1 MVPPAPGRFSTTMVW
16 PQRLLN
22 SSPMVRATMLTAPPG
37 GKGTSRCTGLDGKVS
52 CANAAPD
59 AIVIA
64 ASAASVPVHRLMML
78 LPPSAA
84 NPKFARFLG
93 RNDSEVRSEVAANA
107 CELRN
112 RDTSALRHSSAS
124 RRGWRWPENKNPA
137 IRGGVSWKES
147 PTRSGENRS
156 ALRRNARLVV
166 RRLAQHIAA
175 APDGLDVVLAV
186 RRVGELLA
194 QLADEH
200 VDDLEFGLVHAAVEM
215 VEEHLLGE
223 GRALAQREQLEHLI
237 LLAGEMHARAVDLD
251 GLGIEIDDEIAGLD
265 DRLGMPLGAPHDR
278 VDARHQLV
286 LVEWLGHV
294 VVGAE
299 AEALDLVLD
308 AGEAGEDEDRRLDLG
323 DPQRAQHLEPGH
335 VREVQVEQDDVVVIE
350 LAEVDALF
358 AEVRRVDVEAL
369 GFQHQLD
376 RLRSRAIV
384 FDQ

>member
-93 RNDSEVRSEVAANA
+93 RNGCEFRVQKRHQNHRVASCPFDSEVRSEVAGNA

-137 IRGGVSWKES
+137 IRGGVSWEES
-147 PTRSGENRS
+147 PIRSGENRS

-200 VDDLEFGLVHAAVEM
+200 VDDLELRLVHAAVEM

-223 GRALAQREQLEHLI
+223 RRAFAQGEQLEHLVFF
-237 LLAGEMHARAVDLD
+237 AGEMHARAVDLD

-308 AGEAGEDEDRRLDLG
+308 AGEAGEDEDRR
-323 DPQRAQHLEPGH
+323 
-335 VREVQVEQDDVVVIE
+335 
-350 LAEVDALF
+350 
-358 AEVRRVDVEAL
+358 
-369 GFQHQLD
+369 
-376 RLRSRAIV
+376 
-384 FDQ
+384 

>member
-22 SSPMVRATMLTAPPG
+22 SSPMVRATMSTAPPG

-93 RNDSEVRSEVAANA
+93 RNGCEFRVQKRHQNHRVASCPFDSEVRSEVAGNA

-112 RDTSALRHSSAS
+112 RDTSALRHSSVS

-137 IRGGVSWKES
+137 IRGGVSWEES
-147 PTRSGENRS
+147 PIRSGENRS

-223 GRALAQREQLEHLI
+223 GRA
-237 LLAGEMHARAVDLD
+237 VDLD
-251 GLGIEIDDEIAGLD
+251 GLRIEVDDEIAGLD

-335 VREVQVEQDDVVVIE
+335 VREVQVEQDDVVIIE
-350 LAEVDALF
+350 LAKVDALF